1 MDPILAQFLNE
12 SRDGLQRVGQLLM
25 ALESQPADDELLA
38 ELFRLV
44 HTMKGNSGLFDFP
57 EMTLVLH
64 AGEDLMVRVRDGQQA
79 YTQLLADTLLQ
90 MVDFLDL
97 LFGEIEQ
104 DGQSDAAHRH
114 DATRLAAALRALIS
128 QPLAVNPPASVG
140 LVMLA
145 PPPQAVAAQP
155 PFDLAGL
162 PEAQRMA
169 LYRQLQAGGTLY
181 AIRYQP
187 DEACFFQGLDP
198 LHQAMHTPGLQWGGV
213 APREA
218 WPALDALDA
227 YRCVLDFM
235 LLSEAS
241 RDELDDYFRYTP
253 DAVTLDAVAAWWLVL
268 PQGDH
273 NGGPV
278 YDDFLADA
286 VPLLQQ
292 GDMAGLQR
300 SVRAL
305 LGLSNPSLWLSSA
318 LRWLLLVLETE
329 PDNTALLQA
338 LLDSVADFQPPRL
351 ASQASGEQLQAAEC
365 RALLAVQQQIL
376 SLPVNEAWH
385 LGRLRA
391 VCHSLQ
397 ACLALTPAQQETLQQ
412 AQALA
417 EAGRSGQPLL
427 DWLQPYLPVAEAVS
441 AAAGASAASGMQAAA
456 ADDSLP
462 ALADGDA
469 AMRRQDGG
477 AALSRTLRVDQDKV
491 DRLVNLVGEMVV
503 AKNALPYLAQRA
515 EADYACR
522 ELARDIKSQYVVI
535 NRIAEEMQDAVLQV
549 RMLPV
554 SSVLQRFPRL
564 VRDLSRRLGKE
575 VRLVM
580 SGEET
585 AADKNIIEA
594 LADPLIHIV
603 RNSLDHGLE
612 PAAERTAAGK
622 PAQGTLTI
630 RAQQE
635 ADRVL
640 IDIIDD
646 GRGIDPDK
654 VKHKAYQRGLI
665 DEATLERLSDQAAIN
680 LVFAAGFSTAEAV
693 SDLSGRGVGMDVVR
707 SAIEKVNGT
716 VQLQSQPG
724 KGTQLRLSLPLS
736 IAISQVMVIRSDGQ
750 LFGVP
755 MDAVVETVR
764 VPRKTVHTIKSSM
777 AVVLRG
783 RIVPLK
789 VLNTLLGLAAPPLAN
804 DDDELA
810 VLLVRLGDE
819 VAGLVVDE
827 FHETASVI
835 IKPLSSVLAGLA
847 GYAGSALM
855 GDGSVLMVL
864 NVKEL
869 L

>member
-79 YTQLLADTLLQ
+79 YTQRLADTLLQ

-104 DGQSDAAHRH
+104 DGQPDAAHRH

-128 QPLAVNPPASVG
+128 QPLAANPPASDG

-145 PPPQAVAAQP
+145 PPPQAVAEAAQP
-155 PFDLAGL
+155 PFDLACV

-187 DEACFFQGLDP
+187 DEGCFFQGLDP
-198 LHQAMHTPGLQWGGV
+198 LHQAMHTPGLQWGGI
-213 APREA
+213 APREP

-235 LLSEAS
+235 LLSEAT

-253 DAVTLDAVAAWWLVL
+253 DAVTLDTVAAWWLVL

-292 GDMAGLQR
+292 GDVAGLQR
-300 SVRAL
+300 SVQAL
-305 LGLSNPSLWLSSA
+305 LGLSNPALWLSSA

-351 ASQASGEQLQAAEC
+351 AAVTAAGTSGQAAEC
-365 RALLAVQQQIL
+365 QALLAIQQQIL
-376 SLPVNEAWH
+376 SLPVSEAWH

-397 ACLALTPAQQETLQQ
+397 ACLALTPAQQETLLQ
-412 AQALA
+412 AQAQA

-427 DWLQPYLPVAEAVS
+427 DWLQPYLPAAETVRAP
-441 AAAGASAASGMQAAA
+441 AGAGMVAAA
-456 ADDSLP
+456 ADDSP
-462 ALADGDA
+462 PVLADGDA
-469 AMRRQDGG
+469 AVRRQDGG

-491 DRLVNLVGEMVV
+491 NRLVNLVGEMVV

-622 PAQGTLTI
+622 AAQGTLTI

-680 LVFAAGFSTAEAV
+680 LVFAAGFSTADAV

-764 VPRKTVHTIKSSM
+764 VPRQTVHTIKSSM

-804 DDDELA
+804 EDDELA

>member
-25 ALESQPADDELLA
+25 TLENQPADDELLA

-64 AGEDLMVRVRDGQQA
+64 AGEDLMVRVRDGQQT
-79 YTQLLADTLLQ
+79 YTRLLADTLLQ

-104 DGQSDAAHRH
+104 DGQSDAAHRQ
-114 DATRLAAALRALIS
+114 DAASLAAALRALIS
-128 QPLAVNPPASVG
+128 QPLAAKLPASDG

-145 PPPQAVAAQP
+145 PLPQAVAVAEQP
-155 PFDLAGL
+155 PFDLACV

-198 LHQAMHTPGLQWGGV
+198 LHQAMYTPGLQWGSIL
-213 APREA
+213 PREP

-235 LLSEAS
+235 LLSEAT

-253 DAVTLDAVAAWWLVL
+253 DAISLDTVAAWWLVL

-292 GDMAGLQR
+292 GDLAALQR
-300 SVRAL
+300 SVQAL
-305 LGLSNPSLWLSSA
+305 LGLSNPALWLSSA

-338 LLDSVADFQPPRL
+338 LLDSVADFQPPRPAL
-351 ASQASGEQLQAAEC
+351 AAAVTDAGQGAEC
-365 RALLAVQQQIL
+365 QALLTIQQQIL

-397 ACLALTPAQQETLQQ
+397 ACLALTPAQQATLLQ
-412 AQALA
+412 AQAQA
-417 EAGRSGQPLL
+417 EAVRSGQPLL
-427 DWLQPYLPVAEAVS
+427 DWLQPYLPVPEA
-441 AAAGASAASGMQAAA
+441 ASADALPLM
-456 ADDSLP
+456 ADHSP
-462 ALADGDA
+462 AVIDGDA
-469 AMRRQDGG
+469 AGRRNDGS
-477 AALSRTLRVDQDKV
+477 AALSRTLRVDQEKV

-612 PAAERTAAGK
+612 PAAERVAAGK

-654 VKHKAYQRGLI
+654 VKRKAYQRGLI
-665 DEATLERLSDQAAIN
+665 DEATLERLSDQAAVN

-707 SAIEKVNGT
+707 SAIEKVSGT

-724 KGTQLRLSLPLS
+724 MGTQLRLSLPLS

-764 VPRKTVHTIKSSM
+764 VSRQAVHVIKSSM

-855 GDGSVLMVL
+855 GNGSVLMVL

>member
-12 SRDGLQRVGQLLM
+12 SRDGLQRIGQLLM
-25 ALESQPADDELLA
+25 QLESEPGDDELIA

-64 AGEDLMVRVRDGQQA
+64 AGEDLMVRVRDGQQV
-79 YTQLLADTLLQ
+79 YSQVLADALLQ
-90 MVDFLDL
+90 MVDFLDT
-97 LFGEIEQ
+97 LFDEI
-104 DGQSDAAHRH
+104 DASGHSDPGHGSVASQ
-114 DATRLAAALRALIS
+114 LAAALRALMQPGAAVVPQTVAAS
-128 QPLAVNPPASVG
+128 NLPLASTMA
-140 LVMLA
+140 
-145 PPPQAVAAQP
+145 P
-155 PFDLAGL
+155 PFDLGRL

-169 LYRQLQAGGTLY
+169 LYRQLQQGGCLY
-181 AIRYQP
+181 AVCYRP
-187 DEACFFQGLDP
+187 DEGCFFQGLDP
-198 LHQAMHTPGLQWGGV
+198 LHQAMHTPGLQWGGL
-213 APREA
+213 ATREA
-218 WPALDALDA
+218 WPALASLDA
-227 YRCVLDFM
+227 YRCMLDFH
-235 LLSEAS
+235 LLSEAG

-253 DAVTLDAVAAWWLVL
+253 DAVTLAPVQAIWLVQ
-268 PQGDH
+268 PAGEH

-278 YDDFLADA
+278 YDDFLAEA
-286 VPLLQQ
+286 EPLLQQ
-292 GDMAGLQR
+292 GELTALQR
-300 SVRAL
+300 SVQAL
-305 LGLSNPSLWLSSA
+305 LGLSNPALWLSSA
-318 LRWLLLVLETE
+318 LRWLLLVLELE
-329 PDNTALLQA
+329 PDNTALQQA
-338 LLDSVADFQPPRL
+338 LLASVRDFQPPRL
-351 ASQASGEQLQAAEC
+351 AEVCAANLVPPSPAVDSE
-365 RALLAVQQQIL
+365 ALLDLLAIQQQIL
-376 SLPVNEAWH
+376 ALPVDADWH

-391 VCHSLQ
+391 VESSLQ
-397 ACLALTPAQQETLQQ
+397 ACLSLPAAARAGLQQ
-412 AQALA
+412 ALA
-417 EAGRSGQPLL
+417 SAETARSGQPLL
-427 DWLQPYLPVAEAVS
+427 DWLQPYLPAP
-441 AAAGASAASGMQAAA
+441 AANLSTSV
-456 ADDSLP
+456 DDSP
-462 ALADGDA
+462 ALVSDTDA
-469 AMRRQDGG
+469 ALRRSESGG
-477 AALSRTLRVDQDKV
+477 SLSRTLRVDQDKV

-515 EADYACR
+515 ESEYGSR
-522 ELARDIKSQYVVI
+522 ELAREIKSQYVVI

-549 RMLPV
+549 RMMPV

-612 PAAERTAAGK
+612 TPAERVAAGK
-622 PAQGTLTI
+622 SPQGTLTL

-640 IDIIDD
+640 IDIRDD
-646 GRGIDPDK
+646 GRGIDPER
-654 VKHKAYQRGLI
+654 VKRKAYQRGLI
-665 DEATLERLSDQAAIN
+665 DEATMERLSDQAAIN
-680 LVFAAGFSTAEAV
+680 LVFAAGFSTADAV

-707 SAIEKVNGT
+707 SAIEKVSGT

-736 IAISQVMVIRSDGQ
+736 IAISQVMIIRSDGQ

-764 VPRKTVHTIKSSM
+764 VPRQVIHGIKSSM

-789 VLNTLLGLAAPPLAN
+789 ALNPLLGLASPPLAN
-804 DDDELA
+804 EEDELA

-819 VAGLVVDE
+819 VAGLIVDD
-827 FHETASVI
+827 FDETASVI
-835 IKPLSSVLAGLA
+835 VKPLSSVLAGLSA
-847 GYAGSALM
+847 YAGSALM